1 MNAVEVF
8 GRPVLDLATATTVGR
23 VDDVDVDPTTKR
35 AVGFRLAKGSSGDW
49 LAWDRIAAIGPD
61 AVTIDSADRLEPYAA
76 DPTRRGLKANGAI
89 GGRVLTDQG
98 REVGSLNDV
107 DLDDDGA
114 MVSLLVGDRRVEA
127 DDLLGIG
134 SYATVVRDTV
144 DG

>member
-1 MNAVEVF
+1 MSTR
-8 GRPVLDLATATTVGR
+8 RPSAPSASAW
-23 VDDVDVDPTTKR
+23 PR
-35 AVGFRLAKGSSGDW
+35 ARRGDW

-76 DPTRRGLKANGAI
+76 DPSRRGLKANGAI

-98 REVGSLNDV
+98 REVGSLSDV

>member
-1 MNAVEVF
+1 VNAVEVF
-8 GRPVLDLATATTVGR
+8 GRPVLDLATATTVGKI
-23 VDDVDVDPTTKR
+23 DDIDVDPTTKR
-35 AVGFRLAKGSSGDW
+35 AVGFRIAKGSSGDW

-61 AVTIDSADRLEPYAA
+61 AVTIESADRLEAYAA
-76 DPTRRGLKANGAI
+76 DPSRRGLKANGAI

-107 DLDDDGA
+107 DIDDEGA

-144 DG
+144 DR